1 MELAPAELQPVEW
14 IKKNSRIIFLLDPF
28 EFCFHCQ
35 MTRISITPDALDAL
49 QGTLASWKVLIA
61 PKNRH
66 SIAPSVHER
75 MLHLAPAQH
84 ITKGEKVREA
94 HRSSEESDTN
104 FPWNLFLFGGKEL
117 CSLELF
123 GINNQW
129 PVACNLAIEV
139 LAVAAAVAAC
149 AGKHI

>member
-1 MELAPAELQPVEW
+1 
-14 IKKNSRIIFLLDPF
+14 
-28 EFCFHCQ
+28 

-84 ITKGEKVREA
+84 ITKGEKVGEA

-117 CSLELF
+117 CSLELS
-123 GINNQW
+123 
-129 PVACNLAIEV
+129 CNLAIEV

>member
-1 MELAPAELQPVEW
+1 
-14 IKKNSRIIFLLDPF
+14 
-28 EFCFHCQ
+28 

-123 GINNQW
+123 GINNQ
-129 PVACNLAIEV
+129 
-139 LAVAAAVAAC
+139 
-149 AGKHI
+149 